1 METVA
6 IVGVGLIGA
15 SFGLA
20 LRKSGFSGEIIGVSS
35 ENALAAGLARQA
47 ISSSA
52 PLEQAAQRA
61 DLIYLAQPVDRILDT
76 IPRLANFLKPGA
88 VVTDAGS
95 TKEQIVARAS
105 EHLPAGS
112 FLGGH
117 PIAGKEQRGPESA
130 DADLFRNR
138 LYVLTPTR
146 GSDSVN
152 RSAELR
158 HMLQDFGAKVIEM
171 SPKEHDRTIAFTSH
185 LPQLLSTALAAT
197 LERDGN
203 KRLSQVFGT
212 GLLDMTRLAL
222 SSPDLWNSILETN
235 KGHVTEALNC
245 LIEVLDELKANLA
258 KRELANTFDQ
268 GAAFASKL
276 RNSR

>member
-20 LRKSGFSGEIIGVSS
+20 LRQSGFTGEIVGVSS
-35 ENALAAGLARQA
+35 EKALAAGLSRQA

-52 PLEQAAQRA
+52 SLEDAVQRA

-76 IPRLANFLKPGA
+76 IPRLAACLRLGTL
-88 VVTDAGS
+88 VTDAGS
-95 TKEQIVARAS
+95 TKEQIVAQANA
-105 EHLPAGS
+105 HLPAGS

-117 PIAGKEQRGPESA
+117 PIAGKEQRGPEAA

-138 LYVLTPTR
+138 LYVLTPT
-146 GSDSVN
+146 GSVN
-152 RSAELR
+152 HGMEFRRL
-158 HMLQDFGAKVIEM
+158 LQDLGVRVVEM
-171 SPKEHDRTIAFTSH
+171 SPREHDHTVAFTSH

-197 LERDGN
+197 LERDGDSA
-203 KRLSQVFGT
+203 LSHVFGT

-222 SSPDLWNSILETN
+222 SSSDLWNSILATN
-235 KGHVTEALNC
+235 QSQVTEAVNS

-258 KRELANTFDQ
+258 KRELANTFEQ
-268 GAAFASKL
+268 AAAFASKI
-276 RNSR
+276 RNQS